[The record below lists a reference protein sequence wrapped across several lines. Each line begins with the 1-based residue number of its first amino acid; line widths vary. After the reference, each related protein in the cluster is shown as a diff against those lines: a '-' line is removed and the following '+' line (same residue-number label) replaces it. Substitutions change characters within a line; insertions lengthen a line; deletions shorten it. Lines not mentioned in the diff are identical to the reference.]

1 MSAPVIL
8 TDVAQQFSGRGPARL
23 ALDGVDLTVDAGEF
37 VCIVGPSGCGKS
49 TLLDLVAGHTRP
61 VRGTVEV
68 GGAKVTGPGLD
79 RVMVFQEHALFPWAS
94 VRENVGFGLKNAGM
108 PDAERAVVVDDWLAK
123 VGLTDAAELHPHQL
137 SGGMR
142 QRAALARAFA
152 LRPEVLL
159 MDEPFS
165 ALDAP
170 SRDRLHVELQELW
183 QETGTTIIF
192 VTHNVREAVAL
203 GSRVVVLSSG
213 PGHII
218 GEVPVRLRRPR
229 VVESDHVV
237 ALAREVRGLLDAA
250 DQLGIS
256 APRGGSKDGHVSI

>member
-1 MSAPVIL
+1 MSAPVSL
-8 TDVAQQFSGRGPARL
+8 RGVSQAFAGSGGGRL
-23 ALDGVDLTVDAGEF
+23 ALDGIDLDVEPGQF

-49 TLLDLVAGHTRP
+49 TMLDLLAGHAKP
-61 VRGTVEV
+61 ARGTVTV
-68 GGAKVTGPGLD
+68 NDVAVRGPSPD
-79 RVMVFQEHALFPWAS
+79 RVMVFQEHALFPWLS
-94 VRENVGFGLKNAGM
+94 VANNVEFGLKNAGIA
-108 PDAERAVVVDDWLAK
+108 PAERATTVAKWLGK
-123 VGLTDAAELHPHQL
+123 VGLTDAADLHPHQL

-152 LRPEVLL
+152 MRPKVLL

-183 QETGTTIIF
+183 EETGVTIVF

-203 GSRVVVLSSG
+203 GDRVIVLSSG
-213 PGHII
+213 PGRII
-218 GEVPVRLRRPR
+218 GDVSVTLPRPR
-229 VVESDHVV
+229 VVESERVV
-237 ALAREVRGLLDAA
+237 TLSARVRGLLDEA

-256 APRGGSKDGHVSI
+256 APREGGDSYVNI